1 MPYYTR
7 KVRNKK
13 CYRVSR
19 KVNKIKKN
27 KTKIRVFSK
36 CTTLAKAKKQIRL
49 LHAIEN
55 NKIFVPNSSVK

>member
-7 KVRNKK
+7 KVRNKN

-19 KVNKIKKN
+19 KMNK
-27 KTKIRVFSK
+27 KTKAKRRVFSK
-36 CTTLAKAKKQIRL
+36 CTTRAKAKKQIKL

-55 NKIFVPNSSVK
+55 NNNFVPNSSVK

>member
-7 KVRNKK
+7 KVRNKN

-19 KVNKIKKN
+19 KIKN
-27 KTKIRVFSK
+27 KTKKRVFSK
-36 CTTLAKAKKQIRL
+36 CTTRAKAKKQIKL

-55 NKIFVPNSSVK
+55 NNNFVPNSSVK

>member
-7 KVRNKK
+7 KVRNKN

-19 KVNKIKKN
+19 KINKR
-27 KTKIRVFSK
+27 KTKRRIFSK
-36 CTTLAKAKKQIRL
+36 CTTRAKAKKQIKL

-55 NKIFVPNSSVK
+55 NKNFVPNSSVK